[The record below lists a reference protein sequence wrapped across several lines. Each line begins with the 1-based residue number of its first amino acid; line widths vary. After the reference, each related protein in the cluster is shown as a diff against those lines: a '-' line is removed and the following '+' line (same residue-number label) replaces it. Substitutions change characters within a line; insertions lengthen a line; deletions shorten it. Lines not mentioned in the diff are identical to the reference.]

1 MGLATSQVRLLALTS
16 RKADVEM
23 QIQLNSKRKT
33 MLTRESS
40 ELAKLYYAKLQ
51 ASKIQ
56 YSTGNGYKDVTYGYL
71 MAQDTASFFDQIINP
86 NTNSSI
92 EKKSCN
98 SMILTDNYGRV
109 ILNDTMLDAVLA
121 ALNSDGQE
129 ATKNNRTVKS
139 LTIDAMKVF
148 LEKMGSSNSTGL
160 VPSGN
165 AKDMSAKFNDLYNN
179 TNYQIGYDMLAS
191 LYTNGVP
198 YGGIIYRGSDG
209 KYYSDSKC
217 SAGNGVTREAGTFY
231 IAYEPI
237 GNTLNPISGPDG
249 SMYWPGCSGSSN
261 DFYTPLDKSTA
272 ADIARMFDFYGN
284 IFSAAF
290 NGSQTLKDS
299 DNITRTEAHFN
310 VAVLDGDIVYD
321 TTKKEYVKNGNSK
334 YDTVTNTDNLQAGLK
349 SGIYQLVNVS
359 SKETGGY
366 SKAQGLAYFESLNY
380 VTEKADTSERESVTA
395 WYNAAKA
402 DLSEKESYW
411 DTEITALSSELNI
424 INTEIESVKTLR
436 KDAID
441 STFKWGSA

>member
-148 LEKMGSSNSTGL
+148 LEKMGSSDSTGL

-165 AKDMSAKFNDLYNN
+165 AKGMSTQFNDLYNN
-179 TNYQIGYDMLAS
+179 TNPQIGYDILAS
-191 LYTNGVP
+191 LYTNGAP
-198 YGGIIYRGSDG
+198 DGGIIFKGTDG
-209 KYYSDSKC
+209 KFYSNSTC
-217 SAGNGVTREAGTFY
+217 SADNEVTPEAGTFY
-231 IAYEPI
+231 IAKDSN
-237 GNTLNPISGPDG
+237 GGFISSMIG
-249 SMYWPGCSGSSN
+249 SMYWPGCSEGGD
-261 DFYTPLDKSTA
+261 DFYIPLDKSTA

-299 DNITRTEAHFN
+299 DNSTHTEAHFN

-321 TTKKEYVKNGNSK
+321 TTKKQYVKNGNSK